1 MTTATNSN
9 TITEFMFTYTHHND
23 DNGHIHDY
31 NIIAYN
37 IPDEPFA
44 HNVLHNYP
52 KLNNYYIII
61 TRHCYSDINCS
72 DRWMRIKPSITHMFY
87 EGFIKMLDGFVDEI
101 GKEGE
106 KVIGK
111 FKADTQTSL
120 LNQLASNF
128 IQAESDEEYI
138 LLRFPNFLPKIKKRW
153 IEKIPNGEE
162 VVIVKIVD

>member
-1 MTTATNSN
+1 
-9 TITEFMFTYTHHND
+9 
-23 DNGHIHDY
+23 
-31 NIIAYN
+31 
-37 IPDEPFA
+37 
-44 HNVLHNYP
+44 
-52 KLNNYYIII
+52 
-61 TRHCYSDINCS
+61 
-72 DRWMRIKPSITHMFY
+72 MFY

-128 IQAESDEEYI
+128 IQTESDEEYI

-162 VVIVKIVD
+162 VVIVKIVN